1 MMADDRPENVTSNA
15 TVSINVHRAGGE
27 KAANALQ
34 PDNKSRHAT
43 TANAKVGTAIEAFML
58 VI

>member
-15 TVSINVHRAGGE
+15 TVSINVHGAGGE

-34 PDNKSRHAT
+34 PDNQSRHAT
-43 TANAKVGTAIEAFML
+43 TAAAKVLSTIPASPL
-58 VI
+58 VR